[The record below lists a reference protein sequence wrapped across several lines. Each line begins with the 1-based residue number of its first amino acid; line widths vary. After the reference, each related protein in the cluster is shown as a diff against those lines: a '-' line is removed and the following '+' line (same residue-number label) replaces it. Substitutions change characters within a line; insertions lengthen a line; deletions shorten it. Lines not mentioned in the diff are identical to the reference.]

1 MMIDDE
7 LLKRTVSNM
16 FMVPLL
22 KIGRPILEE
31 HGLINSFLLNAEED
45 VVYEN
50 ALHLLFS
57 PPNIDRFNLFVA
69 LQKTKNTAFINELDY
84 PGNLVVLVYQLPSK
98 FKADYEKI
106 WQGKF
111 SEVSEEYKAS
121 IPSII
126 QLKEG
131 NRTTNN
137 LTIQHMV
144 FGKLEVLR
152 THWEIRFNVTME
164 NDQELWTKPTIE
176 TETFK
181 LADYESL
188 TRNAQRAERP

>member
-1 MMIDDE
+1 MMIDDA

-22 KIGRPILEE
+22 KIGRPILDE
-31 HGLINSFLLNAEED
+31 HGLINSFLYNAEED

-50 ALHLLFS
+50 ALHLLFN
-57 PPNIDRFNLFVA
+57 PPSIDGFNLFVTRE
-69 LQKTKNTAFINELDY
+69 KGKNPAFIDELDY
-84 PGNLVVLVYQLPSK
+84 PGGLVILVYQLPPK
-98 FKADYEKI
+98 FKADYDKI
-106 WQGKF
+106 WEGRY
-111 SEVSEEYKAS
+111 SELSESYKSA
-121 IPSII
+121 IPSIM
-126 QLKEG
+126 QMKEG
-131 NRTTNN
+131 NRVINS
-137 LTIQHMV
+137 LTLQHMV
-144 FGKLEVLR
+144 FGKLDVLKV
-152 THWEIRFNVTME
+152 HWETRFNVTME